1 MVLTFDIDTL
11 LTSIFDNIVSNQE
24 IRHFV
29 PLWPYISKVLHF
41 WSSWLLTY
49 LKGISL
55 GTVWAIFLC
64 NWLRLK
70 ISLSI
75 SPPFAISFIIFS
87 LVCHPWTGFFFLFF
101 YFFFF
106 ILVSKWSE
114 TMWLSSK
121 QNFMSNHTRL
131 CSRTSHF
138 WKVNSPQ
145 FSCHGNQI
153 KPLIMI

>member
-1 MVLTFDIDTL
+1 MVLTFDIDML
-11 LTSIFDNIVSNQE
+11 LISIFDNIVSNQE

-49 LKGISL
+49 LRGISL
-55 GTVWAIFLC
+55 GTVWAIFLW

-75 SPPFAISFIIFS
+75 SRHFVLMLFFLSFSPYFAI
-87 LVCHPWTGFFFLFF
+87 HGPFFV
-101 YFFFF
+101 

-121 QNFMSNHTRL
+121 QNLMGNRTRV
-131 CSRTSHF
+131 CSWTSH
-138 WKVNSPQ
+138 
-145 FSCHGNQI
+145 
-153 KPLIMI
+153 